1 MDELL
6 RFPGDEEFVKSFREG
21 QKILIVRR
29 GGNNSDRFLAVVVYA
44 VGDWRGLLLI
54 PDGRDRATFSF

>member
-44 VGDWRGLLLI
+44 VGDWRGLL
-54 PDGRDRATFSF
+54 